1 MKFQRGNTI
10 ILAIVALAVVFGLIF
25 PIFFQYLNG
34 IQIKVSSVA
43 VLPQYLTGVVWALV
57 LAVVIFLLPL
67 EERGVLLWLWAFR
80 CALTL
85 GVMIFYEKSY
95 ALDAFMYYRDAMT
108 DTVSFSFLGFSGTS
122 NTTALLWVLNN
133 VLPFFSS
140 YHALK
145 VFFSFIGLWGIYFF
159 YLSYKH
165 YFGANI
171 RLLWVLGFFPSLAF
185 WSSIIGK
192 DPISLLGLGIFSY
205 GCVKSLKT
213 VTPRSIWYIVI
224 GSAIMSYIRFWM
236 PLIFIIPL
244 LISVLITMKTQFDAY
259 RAAGILAIGFVAYTL
274 FGFFMENLQLQSVTD
289 TYDRLNMVSRAWS
302 TGGSSLV
309 VPIFNSWTDIVKFIP
324 NGMFTSL
331 FRPLPGEVKNFFGA
345 FAGIESL
352 LLLMLTVRTFII
364 WQGHE
369 LKTKMFIYLVSTIC
383 VWSTIYGFIS
393 YQNLGTG
400 VRFKIQ
406 ILPFLILLIFL
417 SSDKTGLQKK
427 PEVKSELKN

>member
-1 MKFQRGNTI
+1 MNSRRGNAAILI
-10 ILAIVALAVVFGLIF
+10 ILMLAVVFGLMF

-34 IQIKVSSVA
+34 IQLSVSTSSVI
-43 VLPQYLTGVVWALV
+43 PQYLTGVVWALV
-57 LAVVIFLLPL
+57 LSVVIFLLPL
-67 EERGVLLWLWAFR
+67 EERATLMWLWAFR
-80 CALTL
+80 CSLTL

-95 ALDAFMYYRDAMT
+95 ALDAFMYYKDAMS
-108 DTVSFSFLGFSGTS
+108 DTIHFSWMEFHGTS
-122 NTTALLWVLNN
+122 NTTALLWLLNN

-145 VFFSFIGLWGIYFF
+145 VFFSFIGFWGVYFF

-165 YFGANI
+165 YFGGNI
-171 RLLWVLGFFPSLAF
+171 RLLWVLGIFPSLAF

-192 DPISLLGLGIFSY
+192 DPVSLLGLGIFSY
-205 GCVKSLKT
+205 GCVKSLKE
-213 VTPRSIWYIVI
+213 VTPRSIWYIII
-224 GSAIMSYIRFWM
+224 GSVIMSYIRFWL

-244 LISVLITMKTQFDAY
+244 LVSVIITMKSQFDAY
-259 RAAGILAIGFVAYTL
+259 RMVGIIAIGFVAYTL
-274 FGFFMENLQLQSVTD
+274 FGFFLENLQLRSITD

-309 VPIFNSWTDIVKFIP
+309 VPIFHSWADVIKFIP

-352 LLLMLTVRTFII
+352 LLLMLTIRTFVV

-369 LKTKMFIYLVSTIC
+369 LKTKMFIYLTATIC
-383 VWSTIYGFIS
+383 VWSAIYGFIS
-393 YQNLGTG
+393 YQNLGTA

-417 SSDKTGLQKK
+417 SSDKTGLQKLA
-427 PEVKSELKN
+427 EAKSGAKK